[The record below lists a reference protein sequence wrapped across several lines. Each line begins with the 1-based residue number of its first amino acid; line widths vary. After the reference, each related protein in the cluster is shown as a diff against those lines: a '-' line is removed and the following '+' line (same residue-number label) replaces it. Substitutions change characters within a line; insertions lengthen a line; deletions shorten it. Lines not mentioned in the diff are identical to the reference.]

1 MHVLATLTV
10 LASLAASVVAAEC
23 SATQP
28 CAIGCCSKYG
38 NCGLGPDY
46 CAAANCVSSCGAK
59 SECDP
64 GGWGL
69 TYANATACPLNVCC
83 SAYGFCGTTPEFC
96 GTSTVA
102 APTCDVTSTGIGRV
116 VGYYEAWAT
125 TERPCNGI
133 HPEQIPQG
141 IYTHVNFAFAS
152 IDPATFTVV
161 PAANT
166 DSDLYQRLQAIKTR
180 DLGLQT
186 WISIGGWTF
195 NDDDQPTRTTFS
207 DLAASA
213 TNQEA
218 FFASL
223 LQFMQTWGFTGVD
236 IDWEYPEAPDR
247 NGRGEDFTNF
257 PVFLQRLRGT
267 LDAYGFGLSV
277 TLPSSY
283 WYLQHFDLPRL
294 QPWVD
299 WFNVLEYDL
308 HGTWDIGN
316 QWTGAFLNAHTNL
329 TEIRGSFDLLWRNNV
344 DPAKINL
351 GLAMYGRSTT
361 VASAACTAPGCP
373 YLSGG
378 DPGQCSEQT
387 GILLNS
393 EIESIIAAN
402 GLAPTLYADAAVK
415 TISWGA
421 NQWVSFDDADTW
433 KIKGDYA
440 KSVCLGGVMVWAI
453 SHDDIR
459 GTYAKQLAGALG
471 RTVFIDPATNVTAV
485 VTNGFSQVDTCQW
498 SNCGA
503 GCPTGFAEV
512 PLSTDPLGGSLTDG
526 TGCFGGSVHTFCCPK
541 TAPLPVCALRGF
553 QDSGVCNPGCAAGEA
568 EVGAQSKGCAVG
580 YQSAC
585 CPVESSS
592 MAPYGACA
600 WFGAPPLCS
609 SPGSVAVCPSSHPN
623 HVVSSTSGQGGAGS
637 CWVGAMSY
645 CCTASAAPN
654 QFTECAWN
662 TKASNAIGASA
673 VCEDSCPSGELLLAR
688 QQGLCALG
696 NEAYC
701 CKGPSIAVVGGLG
714 SIGNLGLQLGLTTVG
729 GANADLAVLAGTDLE
744 TKTADILRACLQ
756 GFFLDP
762 TCPALWASSID
773 EKLYGTISR
782 RGNIGVNLYYQYD
795 CITEIMS
802 AEISSP
808 SPSEVVADAWNEFQS
823 QTGVGYNQLRVDVMP
838 FDDGQIMKDPLALIS
853 EYLCDPFAAEKDLIQ
868 SSETAE
874 AAFCEYPGLTGFE
887 DPTPVEEGE
896 VNPDVN
902 VDADTALANTSS
914 LAQLISRKIQ
924 LSGADNRDRTGN
936 RPTVVGVLNAIN
948 NGVLGI
954 YYLRWINLH
963 NNEEIILEIAYTAVE
978 ALAPAEEDP
987 PAPFLPDMLR
997 DNTHTATGNPDN
1009 YIIFHLHIPIDGR
1022 TLRPVPGD
1030 GFQNWYPGVSVV
1042 NMYHGQVFGNYAIGY
1057 DTIVPDDRVQFRRTG
1072 GAEMLNSRT
1081 VILTC
1086 NIQGGPQL
1094 NRWYLGRNNID
1105 RIRQLLAED
1114 ENYGRRTGTYA
1125 TLLNTWA
1132 INLFALGVFSP
1143 MADNGDVGSLNSL
1156 WPTVSRRLDSP
1167 RGRYQPRWLA
1177 FDRNWQPYWP

>member
-96 GTSTVA
+96 GISTVT

-125 TERPCNGI
+125 TERPCNGM

-361 VASAACTAPGCP
+361 VASATCTAPGCP

-378 DPGQCSEQT
+378 DAGPCSGQT

-402 GLAPTLYADAAVK
+402 GLNPTLYADAAVK
-415 TISWGA
+415 TISWGD

-433 KIKGDYA
+433 KIKADYA

-453 SHDDIR
+453 SHDDVR

-471 RTVFIDPATNVTAV
+471 RAVFIDPATNVTAV
-485 VTNGFSQVDTCQW
+485 VTTGFSQVDTCQW
-498 SNCGA
+498 SNCGE
-503 GCPTGFAEV
+503 GCPVGFAEV
-512 PLSTDPLGGSLTDG
+512 QLTTDPLGGSLTDK

-541 TAPLPVCALRGF
+541 TAPLPICALRGF

-568 EVGAQSKGCAVG
+568 EVGAQSTGCAVG

-585 CPVESSS
+585 CTDDSSS
-592 MAPYGACA
+592 MAPYGSCA
-600 WFGAPPLCS
+600 WFGEPPLCS
-609 SPGSVAVCPSSHPN
+609 GSGSVAACPSSYPN

-645 CCTASAAPN
+645 CCSGSAAPAA
-654 QFTECAWN
+654 FSDCAWS
-662 TKASNAIGASA
+662 TKASNAVAASA
-673 VCEDSCPSGELLLAR
+673 VCEDSCPSGELLVAR
-688 QQGLCALG
+688 QQGPCALG

-701 CKGPSIAVVGGLG
+701 CKGSSVAVVGGLG
-714 SIGNLGLQLGLTTVG
+714 GIGNLGLQVGLTTVA
-729 GANADLAVLAGTDLE
+729 GADANLAVLAGTDMEDKIAVL
-744 TKTADILRACLQ
+744 LGQCLQ
-756 GFFLDP
+756 EYFINP

-773 EKLYGTISR
+773 EELYGTLSQRGIIS
-782 RGNIGVNLYYQYD
+782 VNQFYNYD
-795 CITEIMS
+795 CITQIMS

-808 SPSEVVADAWNEFQS
+808 SPSEPVAVAWNNYQS
-823 QTGVGYNQLRVDVMP
+823 KTGVGYNQLRLYVMP
-838 FDDGQIMKDPLALIS
+838 FNDGQLLRDPVAAIS
-853 EYLCDPFAAEKDLIQ
+853 EYLCDPFNAELYMIQ
-868 SSETAE
+868 NQEFAE
-874 AAFCEYPGLTGFE
+874 SALCEYPGLGSFVE
-887 DPTPVEEGE
+887 PTPTTKKMKKREVAHEAVRLTARRIEGDG
-896 VNPDVN
+896 VGDH
-902 VDADTALANTSS
+902 DT
-914 LAQLISRKIQ
+914 
-924 LSGADNRDRTGN
+924 DDE
-936 RPTVVGVLNAIN
+936 RPTVYGVFNAISE
-948 NGVLGI
+948 GTLGI
-954 YYLRWINLH
+954 YYMRWINYRG
-963 NNEEIILEIAYTAVE
+963 NEIILEIAYTANEVGPWSSE
-978 ALAPAEEDP
+978 QGGQATPSP
-987 PAPFLPDMLR
+987 TPFLPDNLQDR
-997 DNTHTATGNPDN
+997 VHTANGYVDRF
-1009 YIIFHLHIPIDGR
+1009 IVFHLHIPIDGNS
-1022 TLRPVPGD
+1022 LRVGGGAGGLYD
-1030 GFQNWYPGVSVV
+1030 WYLGVSAL
-1042 NMYHGQVFGNYAIGY
+1042 NMFHGQYMYELVRGV
-1057 DTIVPDDRVQFRRTG
+1057 DTDFPEDRVRNDQIG
-1072 GAEMLNSRT
+1072 GANPLNVRT
-1081 VILTC
+1081 VPLTC
-1086 NIQGGPQL
+1086 GINTPPDEQ
-1094 NRWYLGRNNID
+1094 NRWYLGRDGTPQIQALLQTRRDTEATLATAINSWGNN
-1105 RIRQLLAED
+1105 L
-1114 ENYGRRTGTYA
+1114 YGRGAFTPRAQNGGTGT
-1125 TLLNTWA
+1125 LNY
-1132 INLFALGVFSP
+1132 I
-1143 MADNGDVGSLNSL
+1143 
-1156 WPTVSRRLDSP
+1156 WPSVSRTEG
-1167 RGRYQPRWLA
+1167 RGFGNYNPEEYA
-1177 FDRNWQPYWP
+1177 FDANWWPESG